1 MTDYGATATLDRKG
15 RVILPPDLVA
25 TDRPDPDAPN
35 RTVRGVQR
43 VDYLARIIGPD
54 RRQWTAQDRLRFWAA
69 ELYRDDHAIG
79 EDGANP
85 NPSDSLPTLRQG
97 GPGGYGPTDGRVD
110 ALGRLRAA
118 TAALDAPLSRVVVR
132 DVVVRGIPLHKLVAR
147 LGKRRPAVRQALMVG
162 LDALTLHY
170 EKNGR

>member
-25 TDRPDPDAPN
+25 TERPDPDAPN

-85 NPSDSLPTLRQG
+85 NPADSLPTLRQG
-97 GPGGYGPTDGRVD
+97 GPGAYGPTDGRVD

-118 TAALDAPLSRVVVR
+118 TAVLPVVSVVVVR
-132 DVVVRGIPLHKLVAR
+132 DVVLRAIPMGKVVAR
-147 LGKRRPAVRQALMVG
+147 SGKRHSAVRHSLMVG
-162 LDALTLHY
+162 LDALAVHY

>member
-25 TDRPDPDAPN
+25 TDRPDPDVPN

-85 NPSDSLPTLRQG
+85 NPADSLPTLRQG
-97 GPGGYGPTDGRVD
+97 SPGGYGPTDARID
-110 ALGRLRAA
+110 AIGRLRAA
-118 TAALDAPLSRVVVR
+118 TAVLDAPLSRVVVG
-132 DVVVRGIPLHKLVAR
+132 DVVLRAVPMHKVVAR
-147 LGKRRPAVRQALMVG
+147 LGKRRPAVRHALMVG
-162 LDALTLHY
+162 LDALASHY
-170 EKNGR
+170 EKIGR

>member
-1 MTDYGATATLDRKG
+1 MTDYGATATIDRKG
-15 RVILPPDLVA
+15 RVTLPPDLIA
-25 TDRPDPDAPN
+25 TDRPDPENPN

-54 RRQWTAQDRLRFWAA
+54 RRQWDSQDRLRYWAA

-85 NPSDSLPTLRQG
+85 NPADSLPSLRQG
-97 GPGGYGPTDGRVD
+97 GPGAYGPTDGRVD

-118 TAALDAPLSRVVVR
+118 TAVLDAPLSRVVVG
-132 DVVVRGIPLHKLVAR
+132 DVVLRAIPMHKVVAR
-147 LGKRRPAVRQALMVG
+147 LGKRHSAVRHSLMAG
-162 LDALTLHY
+162 LDALAVHY
-170 EKNGR
+170 EGMGR

>member
-25 TDRPDPDAPN
+25 TERPDPDAPN

-54 RRQWTAQDRLRFWAA
+54 RRQWDSQDRLRYWAA
-69 ELYRDDHAIG
+69 ELYRNDTALAEGATPDPKEREPGTDRAPGDYSRIDGQIDAI
-79 EDGANP
+79 
-85 NPSDSLPTLRQG
+85 SRQ
-97 GPGGYGPTDGRVD
+97 
-110 ALGRLRAA
+110 RAA
-118 TAALDAPLSRVVVR
+118 TASLPLVSRVVVR

>member
-1 MTDYGATATLDRKG
+1 MTDYGAQSTIDRKG
-15 RVILPPDLVA
+15 RVILPPHLIA
-25 TDRPDPDAPN
+25 IDRPDPENPN

-54 RRQWTAQDRLRFWAA
+54 RRQWNSQDRLRYWAA

-79 EDGANP
+79 EDGADP
-85 NPSDSLPTLRQG
+85 SPSDSLPTLRQG

-118 TAALDAPLSRVVVR
+118 TAVLPLVSRVVVR
-132 DVVVRGIPLHKLVAR
+132 DVVLRAIPMGKVVAR
-147 LGKRRPAVRQALMVG
+147 SGKRHSAVRHSLMVG
-162 LDALTLHY
+162 LDALAVHY
-170 EKNGR
+170 EECGR

>member
-1 MTDYGATATLDRKG
+1 MTDYGALATRDRKG
-15 RVILPPDLVA
+15 RIILPPDLMA

-43 VDYLARIIGPD
+43 VDYLARILGPD

-118 TAALDAPLSRVVVR
+118 TAVLPLVSVVVVR
-132 DVVVRGIPLHKLVAR
+132 DVVLRAIPMGKVVAR
-147 LGKRRPAVRQALMVG
+147 SGKRHASVRHSLMVG
-162 LDALTLHY
+162 LDALAVHY
-170 EKNGR
+170 EAVGR

>member
-1 MTDYGATATLDRKG
+1 MTDYGATATIDRKG
-15 RVILPPDLVA
+15 RVTLPPDLIAV
-25 TDRPDPDAPN
+25 DRPDPENPN

-54 RRQWTAQDRLRFWAA
+54 RRQWDSQDRLRYWAA

-97 GPGGYGPTDGRVD
+97 GPGAYGPTDGRVD

-118 TAALDAPLSRVVVR
+118 TAVLPLVSVVVVR
-132 DVVVRGIPLHKLVAR
+132 DVVLRAVPMGKVVAR
-147 LGKRRPAVRQALMVG
+147 SGKRHSAVRQALMVG
-162 LDALTLHY
+162 LDALAAHY

>member
-15 RVILPPDLVA
+15 RVILPPDLMA

-69 ELYRDDHAIG
+69 ELYRDDWAIG
-79 EDGANP
+79 EDGARHTGDTL
-85 NPSDSLPTLRQG
+85 PSLRTG
-97 GPGGYGPTDGRVD
+97 GPGGYGPPDGRVD
-110 ALGRLRAA
+110 ALTRLRDALEA
-118 TAALDAPLSRVVVR
+118 LPLKSRMVVRHVVILGRPMTKVEGHSGRSHAALRSS
-132 DVVVRGIPLHKLVAR
+132 
-147 LGKRRPAVRQALMVG
+147 LMAG
-162 LDALTLHY
+162 LDALAVHY
-170 EKNGR
+170 EGMGR